1 MKKQSLE
8 ILYRY
13 RKHLLEKE
21 QIILQDK
28 ISEENQQKARL
39 LQLQG
44 RVQSTHNA
52 KIKARSVE
60 ELRALDEA
68 AAYLHGRI
76 TMAKRAVSLSS
87 QARQDAVERTL
98 KTKQSLDQ
106 IGAMLENGR
115 RQHLAELDEAERRQM
130 DELVTSRYAMALR
143 GV

>member
-21 QIILQDK
+21 QIHLQDK
-28 ISEENQQKARL
+28 IADENQQKLRL
-39 LQLQG
+39 VQLQA
-44 RVQSTHNA
+44 RVQATHNA
-52 KIKARSVE
+52 KTKATTVE
-60 ELRALDEA
+60 ELRLLDEA
-68 AAYLHGRI
+68 AAYLHTRM
-76 TMAKRAVSLSS
+76 TLAKRAITLSG

-98 KTKQSLDQ
+98 KTKLSFDQ
-106 IGAMLENGR
+106 IGKMLENGR
-115 RQHLAELDEAERRQM
+115 RKHVAEIGEEERRQL

>member
-21 QIILQDK
+21 QIVLQDK
-28 ISEENQQKARL
+28 IAEENQQKVRL
-39 LQLQG
+39 LQLQA
-44 RVQSTHNA
+44 RVQETHNA
-52 KIKARSVE
+52 KLKAASVE
-60 ELRALDEA
+60 EMRALDEA
-68 AAYLHGRI
+68 AAYLHGRM
-76 TMAKRAVSLSS
+76 TMAKRAISLSG
-87 QARQDAVERTL
+87 QARQDAVDRTL

-106 IGAMLENGR
+106 IGLLLENGR
-115 RQHLAELDEAERRQM
+115 RKRLAELDESERRQL